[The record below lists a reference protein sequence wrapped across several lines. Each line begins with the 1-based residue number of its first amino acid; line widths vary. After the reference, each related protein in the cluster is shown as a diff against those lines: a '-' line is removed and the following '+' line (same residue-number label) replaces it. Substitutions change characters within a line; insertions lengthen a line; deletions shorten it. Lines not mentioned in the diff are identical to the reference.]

1 MRDFKP
7 MEVSLS
13 TRALEQTK
21 YDPNRVLTKMYINNI
36 DKIHMDNKINK
47 QQMIDIKKMK

>member
-21 YDPNRVLTKMYINNI
+21 YDLNSL
-36 DKIHMDNKINK
+36 DKNVHK
-47 QQMIDIKKMK
+47 